1 MADPSKIS
9 SLVLFNGKKAS
20 TEKIDERILE
30 LLGLQDEYELS
41 YDEYIGYLREA
52 MVASRMS
59 KSRYSTAETESIT
72 NEWKRVKTKKG
83 RFKPKKISAASFK
96 KGSAVGINLFKQK
109 ALTGIAPLALPPATD
124 KMTGGNEIAA
134 IIDAFTEIIKSLTQ
148 QNRDAKKA
156 SDDQRKKGEQS
167 RRAAV
172 ESKLEK
178 GFSAAQKIAEKIIAP
193 VKSLLQRIWDFFTAV
208 FLGRAVY
215 LLLDWFGKK
224 ENQDKVRTI
233 TRFLNDW
240 WPALVGGFVLFGTK
254 FGKGVRVLT
263 RIALSGIGK
272 LAAAIPALLRFG
284 KNNPKSALAIA
295 SGAWAATQLAQ
306 RAFSDGDSEPK
317 MEGRWGGGLIKIP
330 KFSGGGFNYFAGR
343 VSGQKGV
350 DKIPAMLSDGEFI
363 MSRGAVA
370 KYGVDTLESMNAA
383 GGGTNKPTFISGMP
397 HAAGGGLIG
406 NPPKQN
412 KTPTLS
418 PIEIKFA
425 TRARQRGISDPIE
438 LKAFLS
444 QVKHESGGFGAP
456 KREKY
461 NSSPN
466 DPPGKPGYEYFKG
479 YANPALGLGNRNA
492 DDAYNYIGRG
502 YLQITGRANYDDIG
516 RRIGKNLVDNPQ
528 LMMNSDVALDASIEY
543 WKSRVRPKVTN
554 WNNTFEVS
562 RAVNNPSAM
571 NPDQIV
577 GMKDRQQTFQ
587 RYNQI
592 SNKNISSLTAPKSV
606 IKKEPSLLDRLSSV
620 FAPKANAVE
629 ITPNL
634 KQSKGS
640 IGTRYSIAPP
650 SKSRVKVIT
659 TSSGGTTKPQL
670 GSMPTNNKG
679 TPVFPA
685 SHPGSNASKNA
696 KAYGIK

>member
-1 MADPSKIS
+1 MADLSKN
-9 SLVLFNGKKAS
+9 LPNLEKAI
-20 TEKIDERILE
+20 K
-30 LLGLQDEYELS
+30 
-41 YDEYIGYLREA
+41 
-52 MVASRMS
+52 S
-59 KSRYSTAETESIT
+59 KT
-72 NEWKRVKTKKG
+72 
-83 RFKPKKISAASFK
+83 ISASAFK
-96 KGSAVGINLFKQK
+96 KGSFFDSTKEILNIHRTISNLAGVTKKVAIRINNLEKTVENNSTKITSLKNISKLQSERIGGK
-109 ALTGIAPLALPPATD
+109 NIGAKLPGKSSLANAPT
-124 KMTGGNEIAA
+124 T
-134 IIDAFTEIIKSLTQ
+134 IIDALAEIIKSLTQ
-148 QNRDAKKA
+148 QNRDSKKQ

-193 VKSLLQRIWDFFTAV
+193 VKSLLQRIWDFFATV

-233 TRFLNDW
+233 TKFLNDW

-254 FGKGVRVLT
+254 FGKGIRVLT

-272 LAAAIPALLRFG
+272 LASAIPALLRFG
-284 KNNPKSALAIA
+284 KNNPKTALAIA
-295 SGAWAATQLAQ
+295 GGAWAATQLAQ
-306 RAFSDGDSEPK
+306 RAFSGGDSEPK
-317 MEGRWGGGLIKIP
+317 VEKRWGGGLIKIP
-330 KFSGGGFNYFAGR
+330 KFSGGGFNYFTGR

-370 KYGVDTLESMNAA
+370 KYGVDTLEAMNAA

-406 NPPKQN
+406 NAPKSIG
-412 KTPTLS
+412 TPTLS

-425 TRARQRGISDPIE
+425 SRAKQRGITDPIE

-466 DPPGKPGYEYFKG
+466 DPPGKPGYEYFKA

-492 DDAYNYIGRG
+492 DDAYNYMGRG
-502 YLQITGRANYDDIG
+502 YLQITGRANYADIG
-516 RRIGKNLVDNPQ
+516 RRIGKNLLDNPQ

-543 WKSRVRPKVTN
+543 WKSKVRPNVTN

-571 NPDQIV
+571 SPDQIV

-587 RYNQI
+587 QYNQI
-592 SNKNISSLTAPKSV
+592 SNKTIASLTAPKPV
-606 IKKEPSLLDRLSSV
+606 IRKEPSLLDRLSSIFV
-620 FAPKANAVE
+620 PKATAAE

-634 KQSKGS
+634 KQTKGNIS
-640 IGTRYSIAPP
+640 GKYSVAPP
-650 SKSRVKVIT
+650 SKSKVKVIT
-659 TSSGGTTKPQL
+659 TSSGGATTPQL

-679 TPVFPA
+679 TPVFSA
-685 SHPGSNASKNA
+685 SHSGSNAAKNA

>member
-1 MADPSKIS
+1 MADPSKIG
-9 SLVLFNGKKAS
+9 SLKGKFN
-20 TEKIDERILE
+20 L
-30 LLGLQDEYELS
+30 
-41 YDEYIGYLREA
+41 
-52 MVASRMS
+52 
-59 KSRYSTAETESIT
+59 
-72 NEWKRVKTKKG
+72 
-83 RFKPKKISAASFK
+83 KKISAASFK
-96 KGSAVGINLFKQK
+96 KGSALSINLNRQK
-109 ALTGIAPLALPPATD
+109 ALIGSKSLSLSPANN
-124 KMTGGNEIAA
+124 KMVGGNEIAT
-134 IIDAFTEIIKSLTQ
+134 IIDALSEIIKSLTQ
-148 QNRDAKKA
+148 QNIDAKKA

-167 RRAAV
+167 RRATV

-193 VKSLLQRIWDFFTAV
+193 VKSLLQRIWDFFVTV

-215 LLLDWFGKK
+215 KLLEWFGKK
-224 ENQDKVRTI
+224 ENQEKVRTI

-254 FGKGVRVLT
+254 FGKGIRVLT

-272 LAAAIPALLRFG
+272 LAKAIPALVRFG

-295 SGAWAATQLAQ
+295 GGAWAATQLAQ
-306 RAFSDGDSEPK
+306 RAFSAGDSEPK

-370 KYGVDTLESMNAA
+370 KYGVNTLESMNAA
-383 GGGTNKPTFISGMP
+383 GGGTNKPTFVSGMP

-406 NPPKQN
+406 NAPKS
-412 KTPTLS
+412 PTLS
-418 PIEIKFA
+418 SIEIKFA
-425 TRARQRGISDPIE
+425 SRARQRGITDPIE

-479 YANPALGLGNRNA
+479 YANPALGLGNRNE
-492 DDAYNYIGRG
+492 DDAYKYFGRG
-502 YLQITGRANYDDIG
+502 YLQITGRTNYDDIG
-516 RRIGKNLVDNPQ
+516 RRIGKNLLDNPQ

-543 WKSRVRPKVTN
+543 WKSKVRPKVTN

-562 RAVNNPSAM
+562 RAVNNPSAIS
-571 NPDQIV
+571 PDQIV

-587 RYNQI
+587 KYNQI
-592 SNKNISSLTAPKSV
+592 SNKTIASLTAPKPV
-606 IKKEPSLLDRLSSV
+606 IRREPSLLDRLGSV
-620 FAPKANAVE
+620 FVPKATAAE

-634 KQSKGS
+634 KQTKGNIS
-640 IGTRYSIAPP
+640 GRYSIAPP

-659 TSSGGTTKPQL
+659 TSSGGSTKPQL

-685 SHPGSNASKNA
+685 SHPGSNATKNA